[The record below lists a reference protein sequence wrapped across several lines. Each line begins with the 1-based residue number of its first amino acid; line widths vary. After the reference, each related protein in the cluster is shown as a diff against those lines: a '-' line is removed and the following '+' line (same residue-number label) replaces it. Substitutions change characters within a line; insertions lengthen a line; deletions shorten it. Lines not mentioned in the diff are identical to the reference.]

1 MVTWNIVSKILIS
14 QNCREYSYIVA
25 LFKVISMFIKAFP
38 FFPVTENSFEI
49 FDLYI
54 RVLSRSGCFCT
65 LRHGKMLVPLLTILF
80 SHLILLIKFL
90 QIPHDFL
97 TDQYFS
103 DVKIFLVQCDYVS
116 KWVTIQVTT
125 YVAIVI
131 WKPCTIFN
139 PLLAYYQII
148 RIVPKGLTIHFHQN
162 KYIFVSI
169 SSRFHTLPLSLF

>member
-65 LRHGKMLVPLLTILF
+65 LRHSKMLVPLLTILF

-103 DVKIFLVQCDYVS
+103 DVKYFWFSVTMLVS
-116 KWVTIQVTT
+116 E
-125 YVAIVI
+125 
-131 WKPCTIFN
+131 
-139 PLLAYYQII
+139 LLYKLQ
-148 RIVPKGLTIHFHQN
+148 LM
-162 KYIFVSI
+162 
-169 SSRFHTLPLSLF
+169 LPLSYGNLVPFLTHY